1 VSLGGGHR
9 DVQGLRDLGVG
20 QPAGDQG
27 QDLALPVGDAFQ
39 GRGGLSAGFRAVG
52 ELGDEPAG

>member
-1 VSLGGGHR
+1 M
-9 DVQGLRDLGVG
+9 QGLRDLGVG
-20 QPAGDQG
+20 QPPGDQG